1 MIKIT
6 KDINPY
12 GVKIY
17 NGAEVY
23 PPKDIT
29 NTGVGIL
36 IVHYKDDKN
45 QNLSIP
51 IICDSFNKTVIQF
64 LNEICKLNSG
74 HNSYYEYNDFINHKL
89 NGN

>member
-1 MIKIT
+1 MIKII

-12 GVKIY
+12 GFKIY

-29 NTGVGIL
+29 NTGTGIL
-36 IVHYKDDKN
+36 IASYKDDKN
-45 QNLSIP
+45 QSVSVP
-51 IICDSFNKTVIQF
+51 IICDSFKKTVIEF

-74 HNSYYEYNDFINHKL
+74 HNSYHEYNDFFNNEL
-89 NGN
+89 YGN